1 MKFKA
6 TKKEMKENYNTIIS
20 IGYCK
25 AQNLLRNQS
34 PIAYSAGVY
43 GWSCDYYDVGGVL
56 ISTGYA
62 PIGTSPDY
70 DIICKYDSQAA
81 KISSDYNLSYEE
93 RKRMINDL
101 LNEFIAEVTN
111 LTRIPTFTLK

>member
-1 MKFKA
+1 MKFKV
-6 TKKEMKENYNTIIS
+6 TRKEMREGYNKIVS

-25 AQNLLRNQS
+25 AQNLLRYQN
-34 PIAYSAGVY
+34 PIAYSAGVN
-43 GWSCDYYDVGGVL
+43 GWACDYYDVGGVL

-70 DIICKYDSQAA
+70 DIICKYESQAE
-81 KISSDYNLSYEE
+81 KISSDYSLSYEE
-93 RKRMINDL
+93 RKNRTNDL

-111 LTRIPTFTLK
+111 LTSIPTFTLK